1 MARATAGKDT
11 VGSDDEECGVTTF
24 GYFLSS
30 EEHGPAALAEQA
42 RLAEHAGFEALWIS
56 DHYHPWL
63 DAQGQSPFVWGV
75 IGALSQVCDLP
86 VTTAVT
92 CPTTRVHPA
101 VTAQAAAT
109 AGVQLDGRFVLGV
122 GTGEAL
128 NEHILGGSW
137 PAIDVRLE
145 MLDEA
150 VGLIRALF
158 TGESIT
164 WRGEHYEVENA
175 RLYTRPDTAPP
186 IYVSAF
192 GPKATDVAVGIAD
205 GFISTDATGEMLTA
219 YRAAG
224 GTGPAQGGTKV
235 AFGPDRDEARRMA
248 HRLWPTSGLPG
259 ELAQILPTPAHFEQ
273 ATSIVTED
281 MSTSGVACGNDPDE
295 HVSALQAFVDAGYD
309 EVYVAQIG
317 PTEPAFFDFYAEHV
331 LPRLRGSAG
340 GLS

>member
-1 MARATAGKDT
+1 M
-11 VGSDDEECGVTTF
+11 TTF

-30 EEHGPAALAEQA
+30 EEHGPQELVDQA
-42 RLAEHAGFEALWIS
+42 RLAEQAGFEALWIS

-63 DAQGQSPFVWGV
+63 DEQGQSPFVWGV
-75 IGALSQVCDLP
+75 IGALSQVCGLP

-92 CPTTRVHPA
+92 CPTIRTHPA
-101 VTAQAAAT
+101 VVAQAAAT
-109 AGVQLDGRFVLGV
+109 AAVQLEGRFSLGV

-128 NEHILGGSW
+128 NEHVLGDRW
-137 PAIDVRLE
+137 PAIDVRLA

-150 VGLIRALF
+150 VEVMRALF
-158 TGESIT
+158 SGDTVT
-164 WRGEHYEVENA
+164 WRGEHYEVENT
-175 RLYTRPDTAPP
+175 RLYTRPDTPPP

-192 GPKATDVAVGIAD
+192 GPKATDLAVGIAD
-205 GFISTDATGEMLTA
+205 GFISTDAGGEMLAA

-273 ATSIVTED
+273 ATSIVTEE
-281 MSTSGVACGNDPDE
+281 MSTAGVPCGDDPAE
-295 HVSALQAFVDAGYD
+295 HIAALAAFVDAGYD
-309 EVYVAQIG
+309 EVYVSQMG
-317 PTEPAFFDFYAEHV
+317 PTSPEFFTFYAEQV
-331 LPRLRGSAG
+331 LPTLRGTPG
-340 GLS
+340 KETP